1 MAFSCFLWPHTCCQ
15 SPLILTLRLLR
26 LGCDE
31 WPCLGRRV
39 NLWLKRS
46 LSLSEEPPVAPCT
59 PSPLLQLLLEGD
71 CSRGMDSI
79 KLTWVPQGGN
89 LGGMWVFSGKRVR
102 DGVLPDCDSCFLF
115 KQAPS
120 LSSVEDA

>member
-1 MAFSCFLWPHTCCQ
+1 MGGLV
-15 SPLILTLRLLR
+15 
-26 LGCDE
+26 LG
-31 WPCLGRRV
+31 GGV
-39 NLWLKRS
+39 NLWLKSS
-46 LSLSEEPPVAPCT
+46 LRLSEEPTAGPHVLKVLWF
-59 PSPLLQLLLEGD
+59 SD

-102 DGVLPDCDSCFLF
+102 DGVLPDFDSCFLF